1 MGIDG
6 QSEEKEHLLDL
17 IECLSHISIR
27 DITNLI
33 GGISSSSVTNAQGS
47 MNIPKQIDD
56 STTEGGGS
64 MEKA

>member
-1 MGIDG
+1 M
-6 QSEEKEHLLDL
+6 DL